1 MQIVYISNRPD
12 ILNDTL
18 KQVEKFMPFVDSAVV
33 LCPVACKGQISVLE
47 TIPVEILFEED
58 LLHDAIQNISVL
70 DHQTRNY
77 LLRAKLIETEYV
89 HDEFIMS
96 DDDNRPIADVTL
108 QDYKLNGK
116 YRNYYFYDL
125 EKWKYRLTDFDHGQR
140 VTGILLRYLGLPHLS
155 YASHMPQ
162 LINKE
167 IFRESAVFFEKY
179 AGKYPLCEWSTY
191 FNYAHGYHS
200 SEFSEPEAF
209 RTLCWPDFPG
219 TWPYYVRPGHFLFEN
234 YHPEMYEPGALF
246 EGLSACPD
254 KAETDLVTLEKLI
267 RLDQVEAGRMKF
279 SLHPCDPWRKKSF
292 LHCLAVMAGRP
303 FKKML
308 DTLMLE
314 DKSARLSIERQLQ
327 SLQRNSDKR

>member
-12 ILNDTL
+12 VLNDTL

-33 LCPVACKGQISVLE
+33 LCPMTCKGQIIAPD
-47 TIPVEILFEED
+47 TIHVEILFEED
-58 LLHDAIQNISVL
+58 LLQGAIRNLSVL

-77 LLRAKLIETEYV
+77 LLRTKLIKTAYL

-108 QDYKLNGK
+108 QDYKLDEK

-140 VTGILLRYLGLPHLS
+140 VTGLLLRYLGLPHFS
-155 YASHMPQ
+155 YACHMPQ

-167 IFRESAVFFEKY
+167 IFKESAAYFEKY
-179 AGKYPLCEWSTY
+179 GGKYPLCEWSTY

-200 SEFSEPEAF
+200 SDFSEPEAF

-219 TWPYYVRPGHFLFEN
+219 TWPYYVRPAHFLFEN
-234 YHPEMYEPGALF
+234 YHPHMYAPGALF

-254 KAETDLVTLEKLI
+254 KTETDLVTLEKLI

-279 SLHPCDPWRKKSF
+279 SLHPCDPWRKISLMHRF
-292 LHCLAVMAGRP
+292 AVMAGRP
-303 FKKML
+303 FKKLL
-308 DTLMLE
+308 DILMLE
-314 DKSARLSIERQLQ
+314 NKSTMLSIERQLQ
-327 SLQRNSDKR
+327 SIQRDSAKR